1 MSNNDFL
8 YDDYSEELIEIWI
21 DDFKE
26 SGKSLDEEIEQVKGT
41 ISNERI
47 WQKGSDTQEQ
57 IDMHEQNIVDL
68 EVYLE
73 WLEDEKIK
81 AKEIIE

>member
-26 SGKSLDEEIEQVKGT
+26 SGKSLDEEIDNIKGT

>member
-26 SGKSLDEEIEQVKGT
+26 SGKSLDEEIDNIKGT

-57 IDMHEQNIVDL
+57 IDMHEQNIADL
-68 EVYLE
+68 EAYLE